1 MAGALPPPGPSNGKT
16 GMENLD
22 KLIAESEQSLA
33 RLESL
38 QNKANAGV
46 GQRVSSH
53 MKRNS
58 GHMINV
64 ILAGSVFVV
73 ALSRL
78 NDKYAHQVSSVGVES
93 ETSWINLQLGFC
105 RSGGRCRCVFLFL
118 ADFF

>member
-1 MAGALPPPGPSNGKT
+1 MSGAPSPPGPGTGKM

-33 RLESL
+33 RLDNL
-38 QNKANAGV
+38 QNRANAGI
-46 GQRVSSH
+46 GQRFSSH

-78 NDKYAHQVSSVGVES
+78 NEKYAHQVRSRKGDSNTAWGLAGAGPTRRWRTVGAFPFPAW
-93 ETSWINLQLGFC
+93 TF
-105 RSGGRCRCVFLFL
+105 
-118 ADFF
+118 